1 MCSHVPCYSSQ
12 QVLKLPPNKKLRGS
26 YLPAYGVASCHCV
39 FLFPHDKTLF
49 VYLCKNHSKSLEMYK
64 RSRKRSR
71 DRSRESV
78 HSRTKKS
85 KRDKSLLSRSHRA
98 RDRSRES
105 SRARSKTSST
115 RQSPESSSRMESK
128 LDTLIQ
134 LLSGSNYLPQQL
146 TPTSNLASE
155 VAAIPDASDP
165 GQNTEVNPE
174 NANGTEV
181 EVPNGEF
188 GRKTRKN

>member
-71 DRSRESV
+71 DRSRERPRDRSRESV

-134 LLSGSNYLPQQL
+134 LLSGSNYLPQQ
-146 TPTSNLASE
+146 
-155 VAAIPDASDP
+155 
-165 GQNTEVNPE
+165 NTEVNPE

-188 GRKTRKN
+188 GRKTRKT